1 MKRDKCLNTAAN
13 LVCNDREETHGA
25 ADKSFGVIA
34 DLWSVTLCLEI
45 HPEQVA
51 MMLTQLKQAR
61 IITGDASVA
70 DHWVDLCGY
79 ASLGCELSTK
89 GD

>member
-1 MKRDKCLNTAAN
+1 M
-13 LVCNDREETHGA
+13 
-25 ADKSFGVIA
+25 
-34 DLWSVTLCLEI
+34 
-45 HPEQVA
+45 
-51 MMLTQLKQAR
+51 QLKQAR

-79 ASLGCELSTK
+79 ASLGCELSTE

>member
-1 MKRDKCLNTAAN
+1 MKRDKCLNTAAG
-13 LVCNDREETHGA
+13 LVCNDREESHGR
-25 ADKSFGVIA
+25 ADKSFSTIA
-34 DLWSVTLCLEI
+34 ALWSITLGHEVTVGK
-45 HPEQVA
+45 VA
-51 MMLTQLKQAR
+51 MMMMQLKQAR

-79 ASLGCELSTK
+79 ASLGCELSTE